1 MKDSM
6 YLKIVNMIHRHRSWV
21 DALVPKN
28 EATLMSRSGVELI
41 PVRRKT
47 MTLVAIRP
55 RSVYPKGH
63 VWNIPEDRLDK
74 SVRMLKNDKRF
85 ASRWKSENPS
95 CEDVGAIVLHATNGF
110 LDINLDKF
118 D

>member
-1 MKDSM
+1 MGGRACPEK
-6 YLKIVNMIHRHRSWV
+6 RSHIDGAV
-21 DALVPKN
+21 
-28 EATLMSRSGVELI
+28 RVELM
-41 PVRRKT
+41 PVLRKT
-47 MTLVAIRP
+47 MTLVAVRP

-74 SVRMLKNDKRF
+74 AVRMLKKDKRF

-95 CEDVGAIVLHATNGF
+95 REDVGAIVLHATNGF
-110 LDINLDKF
+110 LDIDLDKF